1 MRPQIVVNTRLLLP
15 NKLEGIG
22 WFTFEAL
29 KRIVHNHTEIDFH
42 FVFDREFSEEFV
54 FASNVTPHV
63 LYPSARHPILFY
75 SWFEWRMP
83 PLLRKL
89 NADVFVSPDGYLS
102 LNSEKKQLAVIHD
115 INFEHYPQHLPF
127 AARYYLRY
135 YFPKFAEKAHRIAT
149 VSEFSKSDIVG
160 EYGVDPDKIDVV
172 YNGASEA
179 FKPIS
184 EPEKAEQQKR
194 YADGHPYFIYV
205 GALQPRKNIALLL
218 KAFDAFKKKHQL
230 PHKLLLSGEKKW
242 WNSDQEKAFS
252 SMAYK
257 EDVRFL
263 GRLDQ
268 QALAQALAG
277 AEALTYISFFEGF
290 GIPLV
295 EAMKCGV
302 PIVTSGVTSMPEV
315 AGDAAV
321 YCSPFDEDSITQ
333 ALEEVIQPER
343 RAQLIAAGKERQ
355 DLFSWENT
363 ANRLWKSIES
373 CLNS

>member
-1 MRPQIVVNTRLLLP
+1 MRSQIVVNTRLLLP

-22 WFTFEAL
+22 WFTYETL
-29 KRIVHNHTEIDFH
+29 NRIVQDHPEVDFH
-42 FVFDREFSEEFV
+42 FIFDREFSDEFV
-54 FASNVTPHV
+54 FGSNVTPHII
-63 LYPSARHPILFY
+63 YPSARHPFLFY
-75 SWFEWRMP
+75 AWFEWRIP

-89 NADVFVSPDGYLS
+89 KADMFLSPDGYLS

-115 INFEHYPQHLPF
+115 INFEHYPQHLPI

-149 VSEFSKSDIVG
+149 VSEFSKNDIVG
-160 EYGVDPDKIDVV
+160 EYGVDPTKIDIV
-172 YNGASEA
+172 YNGAGDA
-179 FKPIS
+179 FQPIS
-184 EPEKAEQQKR
+184 AAEKVTQQAQ

-230 PHKLLLSGEKKW
+230 PYKLLLSGEKKW
-242 WNSDQEKAFS
+242 WNSEQEKAFS
-252 SMAYK
+252 QMNYK
-257 EDVRFL
+257 DDVRFL

-268 QALAQALAG
+268 VALAKALAG

-295 EAMKCGV
+295 EAMKCHV

-315 AGDAAV
+315 AGEAAV
-321 YCSPFDEDSITQ
+321 YCSPFDQDSIAQ
-333 ALEEVIQPER
+333 AMEEVIQPDR
-343 RAQLIAAGKERQ
+343 KAQLIAAGKERHHQ
-355 DLFSWENT
+355 FSWEHT
-363 ANRLWKSIES
+363 ANRLWKSIEL